1 MILEKR
7 YLNRIKK
14 LFCVAV
20 PVLLLAVAG
29 VLLLCKRHAE
39 RSGLACMDI
48 DL

>member
-1 MILEKR
+1 M
-7 YLNRIKK
+7 KK
-14 LFCVAV
+14 LLFIIP

-39 RSGLACMDI
+39 QTGLACMDI